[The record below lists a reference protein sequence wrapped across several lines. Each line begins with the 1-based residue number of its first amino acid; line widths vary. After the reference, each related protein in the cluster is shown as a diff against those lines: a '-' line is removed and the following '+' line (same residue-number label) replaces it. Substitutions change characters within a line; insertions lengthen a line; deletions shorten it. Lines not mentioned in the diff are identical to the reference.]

1 MTAKTLTSFASGLL
15 LAAVV
20 CAVVYFFGPTQAT
33 TTKAGEKPTVEELKS
48 LLTEEGY
55 VVHTEEEWNQAIA
68 EAKNPVEKAQEQP
81 KEEVKEEVKE
91 EPKEQ
96 PKEEPAEPEV
106 KKTVITVSEGMTS
119 YEVGKALISAQI
131 ISGDAWDFAN
141 LVEKKGVAKYLKLGT
156 FEINS
161 NMTTDEI
168 ISTIFKK
175 K

>member
-20 CAVVYFFGPTQAT
+20 CAVVYFFGPQQAT
-33 TTKAGEKPTVEELKS
+33 SSKAEEKPTVEELKS
-48 LLTEEGY
+48 LLTAEGY
-55 VVHTEEEWNQAIA
+55 AVLSSDEWNNANT
-68 EAKNPVEKAQEQP
+68 ETNNTVDKAQEEP
-81 KEEVKEEVKE
+81 KEEVKEEVVE
-91 EPKEQ
+91 E

-106 KKTVITVSEGMTS
+106 KQTVITVSEGMTS

-131 ISGDAWDFAN
+131 ISGNAWDFAN

-161 NMTTDEI
+161 NMTADEI
-168 ISTIFKK
+168 ISIIFNK
-175 K
+175 

>member
-20 CAVVYFFGPTQAT
+20 CAIVYFFGPQQAT
-33 TTKAGEKPTVEELKS
+33 GTKAEEKPNVEELKS
-48 LLTEEGY
+48 LLTAEGY
-55 VVHTEEEWNQAIA
+55 VVHTEEEWNQAIT
-68 EAKNPVEKAQEQP
+68 EAQKTVEETGEQP
-81 KEEVKEEVKE
+81 KEEAKEEVAE
-91 EPKEQ
+91 E

-119 YEVGKALISAQI
+119 YEVGKSLISANI
-131 ISGDAWDFAN
+131 ISGSAWDFAN

-156 FEINS
+156 YEINS

-168 ISTIFKK
+168 ISTIFNKR
-175 K
+175 

>member
-20 CAVVYFFGPTQAT
+20 CAAVYFFGPQQAT
-33 TTKAGEKPTVEELKS
+33 NTKAGEKPTVEELKS
-48 LLTEEGY
+48 LLTAEGY
-55 VVHTEEEWNQAIA
+55 VVHTEEEWNQATA
-68 EAKNPVEKAQEQP
+68 EAKNPVENTGEQP
-81 KEEVKEEVKE
+81 KEEIKEETPE
-91 EPKEQ
+91 EQ
-96 PKEEPAEPEV
+96 KEEPAEPV
-106 KKTVITVSEGMTS
+106 VNKTVITVSEGMTS

-141 LVEKKGVAKYLKLGT
+141 LVEQKGVAKYLKLGT

-161 NMTTDEI
+161 DMTTDEI
-168 ISTIFKK
+168 ISIIFKK

>member
-20 CAVVYFFGPTQAT
+20 CAVVYFFGPEQAT

-48 LLTEEGY
+48 LLTDEGY

-68 EAKNPVEKAQEQP
+68 EAKNPVEKPQEQP
-81 KEEVKEEVKE
+81 KEEVKEEPAE
-91 EPKEQ
+91 EPKE
-96 PKEEPAEPEV
+96 EPSEPEV
-106 KKTVITVSEGMTS
+106 KKTVINVTEGMTS

-131 ISGDAWDFAN
+131 ISGNAWDFAN

-156 FEINS
+156 YEINS

-168 ISTIFKK
+168 ISTIFNKK
-175 K
+175 

>member
-20 CAVVYFFGPTQAT
+20 CAVVYFFGPQQAT
-33 TTKAGEKPTVEELKS
+33 SSKAEEKPTVEELKS
-48 LLTEEGY
+48 LLTAEGY
-55 VVHTEEEWNQAIA
+55 VVLSSEEWNNANP
-68 EAKNPVEKAQEQP
+68 EANNTVDKAQEQP
-81 KEEVKEEVKE
+81 KEEVKEEVVE
-91 EPKEQ
+91 E

-106 KKTVITVSEGMTS
+106 KQTVITVSEGMTS

-131 ISGDAWDFAN
+131 ISGNAWDFAN
-141 LVEKKGVAKYLKLGT
+141 LVEQKGVAKYLKLGT

-168 ISTIFKK
+168 ISIIFNK
-175 K
+175 